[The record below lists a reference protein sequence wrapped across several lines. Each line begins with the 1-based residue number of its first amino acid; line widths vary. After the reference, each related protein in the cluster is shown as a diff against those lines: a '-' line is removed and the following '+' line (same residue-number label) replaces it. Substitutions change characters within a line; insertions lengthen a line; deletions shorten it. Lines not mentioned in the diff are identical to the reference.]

1 MLLSKRRGDLL
12 ITIARKWRNYGFH
25 FIYSRRGKG
34 VRFSSATTTLSVA
47 SQSLNSAGSG
57 SGGTNQA
64 NGAEWTVS
72 SHRSHGVNPAQ
83 DCCSWLVGR
92 LFAPE
97 SVS

>member
-1 MLLSKRRGDLL
+1 MGLVDHNCPEMEKLWFS
-12 ITIARKWRNYGFH
+12 FH
-25 FIYSRRGKG
+25 LQQEGKG

-57 SGGTNQA
+57 SGGTNEA

-83 DCCSWLVGR
+83 DRCSWLVGR